1 MPLRL
6 PGHRAHR
13 HAHDSFEGEARHYD
27 WVARHLMGPVYR
39 RIAADVAAVA
49 PHGASV
55 LDVGTGPGRLLV
67 EIARRR
73 PDLRLTGLDPATDM
87 VETARRNLAEVA
99 ADATAVTG
107 GVEDLPFDD
116 GSFDL
121 VVSSLSLH
129 HWADPAAG
137 AAELA
142 RVLAPG
148 GEVRVYDLGLAPFDA
163 LQQASLADGARVSV
177 ARFRVSPLPWPRLV
191 RLVISRQGEGPGR

>member
-6 PGHRAHR
+6 PFHPAHR
-13 HAHDSFEGEARHYD
+13 HAHDAFEGHARRYD

-87 VETARRNLAEVA
+87 VETARRTLAEVA
-99 ADATAVTG
+99 PGADAVVGDVA
-107 GVEDLPFDD
+107 DLPFDD
-116 GSFDL
+116 RSFDV
-121 VVSSLSLH
+121 VVSSLSVH

-142 RVLAPG
+142 RVLGPD
-148 GEVRVYDLGLAPFDA
+148 GELRVYDMGLAPFEA
-163 LQQASLADGARVSV
+163 LQQGPLAAGAKVSV
-177 ARFRVSPLPWPRLV
+177 ARFRVSPLPWPRLI
-191 RLVISRQGEGPGR
+191 RLVISRQGESLSR